1 MEFGLTGEPGYF
13 EESVGRWRRIDI
25 NTKSFV
31 PSAEWKSVA
40 IDCGEY
46 TSWHAAW
53 LTDAVFV
60 QSTMAPAQDRE
71 VRLYKLIEQYYEA
84 FADVVADH
92 TLDLSAVLVEDFFS
106 FRWLCL

>member
-1 MEFGLTGEPGYF
+1 MKLGLAGEPGYF
-13 EESVGRWRRIDI
+13 EESIGRWRRIDI

-46 TSWHAAW
+46 TSRHAAW
-53 LTDAVFV
+53 LTNTVFV
-60 QSTMAPAQDRE
+60 QPTMASAQDRE
-71 VRLYKLIEQYYEA
+71 VRLYKLVEQYYKA

-92 TLDLSAVLVEDFFS
+92 TFDLSAVLVEYFLS